1 MLVLYKTPL
10 RHRDANVI
18 GMPKPLRQE
27 NRGLE
32 KECECELHC
41 APQHNYHSSSNPI
54 RFKSATCSNSMGT
67 VQRSK
72 IEDVARSSEDDPSSR
87 RSRDSIF
94 GRAID
99 HTTLAL
105 VRHSLEGWG
114 KGLEEEQLIT
124 FKSHI
129 QFSYI
134 AKGVQKK
141 KKSSAKLAVSQPIS
155 QSVSQ
160 SRKPSRQGEA
170 HTSQPTWPFQPAFF
184 PHHTLSPIPLHSSPH
199 HHAYSRKPPAM
210 YAIFFSFFFL
220 HTCSH
225 SFHCITTTTTTTL
238 PPFNLCTSSSSPFRF
253 LVKVVRK

>member
-1 MLVLYKTPL
+1 MEWYRGRGWGWVVFVGHLCSFWRGGDERVCVRVGTRSIQTWEDVIVLVLYKTPL

-141 KKSSAKLAVSQPIS
+141 KRKEFSKAGSQP
-155 QSVSQ
+155 
-160 SRKPSRQGEA
+160 A
-170 HTSQPTWPFQPAFF
+170 
-184 PHHTLSPIPLHSSPH
+184 
-199 HHAYSRKPPAM
+199 
-210 YAIFFSFFFL
+210 
-220 HTCSH
+220 
-225 SFHCITTTTTTTL
+225 
-238 PPFNLCTSSSSPFRF
+238 N
-253 LVKVVRK
+253 